1 MGGPQGYIE
10 PWILIT
16 VVLQE
21 AHSVRI
27 CQGKSN
33 TDLLKRQYPFSKNL
47 MFLFLINQVKYVAEK
62 LKKINHSHI
71 LSNLLLTPGQEN
83 T

>member
-16 VVLQE
+16 VVLQG

-62 LKKINHSHI
+62 LKKKN
-71 LSNLLLTPGQEN
+71 
-83 T
+83 